1 MGLNSS
7 SKDQFP
13 ELKAVPVVFNVGNGR
28 VDEPNEKA
36 PSVIFNVIADELF
49 KNKENKELMKK
60 ILIWSDVVTVLT
72 AREDE
77 ILSKNYIS
85 SMPTDWKFFV
95 NDKFERYNICGIE
108 TPPSIEIDVYGAVS
122 R

>member
-1 MGLNSS
+1 M
-7 SKDQFP
+7 
-13 ELKAVPVVFNVGNGR
+13 
-28 VDEPNEKA
+28 
-36 PSVIFNVIADELF
+36 
-49 KNKENKELMKK
+49 
-60 ILIWSDVVTVLT
+60 WSDVVTVLT

-95 NDKFERYNICGIE
+95 NDKFERYSICGIE
-108 TPPSIEIDVYGAVS
+108 TPPSIEIAVYGAVS